1 LRGVSPPS
9 SGVVAA
15 AIRRRY
21 ARLVAIDSDFW
32 LGRRVLVTGHTG
44 FKGAWLTL
52 WLRMLGAEVCG
63 LAPSAPTRPSL
74 YELARAGEGVL
85 EFPVDIRDAAAVRDA
100 VRSARPEVVF
110 HLAAQPLVRRAIVEP
125 ANTYLVNVLG

>member
-1 LRGVSPPS
+1 M
-9 SGVVAA
+9 
-15 AIRRRY
+15 
-21 ARLVAIDSDFW
+21 AIDSDFW

-74 YELARAGEGVL
+74 YELRQYVSAL
-85 EFPVDIRDAAAVRDA
+85 YQSAV
-100 VRSARPEVVF
+100 
-110 HLAAQPLVRRAIVEP
+110 P
-125 ANTYLVNVLG
+125 ACVYQLFGSHRTIHAK